1 MSSRR
6 HNHRPSAL
14 LHPVG
19 EDAGR
24 RSWVINAHACLVSTL
39 VVDVLDVEGVDV
51 TWEVAEDRQ
60 TNIDAEVYTTASD
73 EGHAYGRH

>member
-1 MSSRR
+1 
-6 HNHRPSAL
+6 
-14 LHPVG
+14 
-19 EDAGR
+19 
-24 RSWVINAHACLVSTL
+24 VSTL